1 MGRFVERI
9 AGADDAEGFI
19 AIVVEEEGGES
30 IESHSFFG
38 FPGENERAIYRGAY
52 KKIIKKIH

>member
-52 KKIIKKIH
+52 KKNH